1 MLKKVKNF
9 FAGAKRRV
17 CNMYSH
23 VCNFFSIIFSLKT
36 LVKVGMGLGF
46 TLAII
51 IPTPVFADGV
61 SNSLQKV
68 ATDFGNYVD
77 PVQKIVFALA
87 AICAIIGSFTI
98 YFKMTNGDQ
107 DVKKTIMLTV
117 GGCAALIALAVA
129 LPAMFGH
136 TVTPPAGA

>member
-51 IPTPVFADGV
+51 IPTPIFAADTISGEL
-61 SNSLQKV
+61 SNV
-68 ATDFGNYVD
+68 ANNFKNYVD
-77 PVQKIVFALA
+77 PVQKIVYALA

-117 GGCAALIALAVA
+117 GGCAALVALATA
-129 LPAMFGH
+129 LPKMFGI
-136 TVTPPAGA
+136 TVATT